1 VAESSLWDQ
10 QEWAETP
17 ELKTMAQP
25 ITRER
30 SQLAPQHVLLPLQEM
45 LELVALVQR
54 EHLLLESTIISNLP
68 LEEQVELLQEQ
79 ADFLENKFRLIF
91 R

>member
-1 VAESSLWDQ
+1 
-10 QEWAETP
+10 
-17 ELKTMAQP
+17 
-25 ITRER
+25 
-30 SQLAPQHVLLPLQEM
+30 VLLPLQEM